1 MSRKKADKA
10 TERCPTC
17 EGESDPTKPL
27 DVNGETLAVARDAIR
42 AQDFDRAKILRSS
55 IQCPTCLGVGKV
67 TERVWAFAKLHQII
81 GVKSEI
87 HTIVRHVS
95 RSGMQREISAYAVD
109 REDGSL
115 VCLDFFMSKLLG
127 DRIGKHGGLVVGGC
141 GMDMAWNQV
150 YRLGRAMWPNG
161 TPSPHGTRNREPDT
175 NGGYALVHR
184 SL

>member
-17 EGESDPTKPL
+17 EGESNPSMPL
-27 DVNGETLAVARDAIR
+27 DERGETIAMARDASKLG
-42 AQDFDRAKILRSS
+42 DYDRAKQLRSS
-55 IQCPTCLGVGKV
+55 IKCPTCLGAGKV
-67 TERVWAFAKLHQII
+67 TERVWAFVKLHEIVS
-81 GVKSEI
+81 VKSEI

-95 RSGMQREISAYAVD
+95 RSGMQREISAYAID
-109 REDGSL
+109 RSDGSL
-115 VCLDFFMSKLLG
+115 VCLDYFMSRLLG

-150 YRLGRAMWPNG
+150 YRLGLAMWPNG
-161 TPSPHGTRNREPDT
+161 TPEPHSTRNREPDS